1 MPGQMPGNCALS
13 SAGWSVN
20 GYDYLPARFSGAR
33 RAFFRAHPRFFE
45 FGLALCLD
53 GAVKP
58 YRLLFPALAPA
69 ERAGLRLLRA
79 ERASGRASFRLAL
92 PLRRRLPPRAV
103 PLDLPAV
110 LLSWP
115 FPLRWLT
122 AEADGLDFRTPGV
135 TLAEWLRALPFPL
148 D

>member
-1 MPGQMPGNCALS
+1 
-13 SAGWSVN
+13 
-20 GYDYLPARFSGAR
+20 
-33 RAFFRAHPRFFE
+33 
-45 FGLALCLD
+45 
-53 GAVKP
+53 
-58 YRLLFPALAPA
+58 
-69 ERAGLRLLRA
+69 
-79 ERASGRASFRLAL
+79 
-92 PLRRRLPPRAV
+92 LRRRLPPRAV
-103 PLDLPAV
+103 ALDLPAV